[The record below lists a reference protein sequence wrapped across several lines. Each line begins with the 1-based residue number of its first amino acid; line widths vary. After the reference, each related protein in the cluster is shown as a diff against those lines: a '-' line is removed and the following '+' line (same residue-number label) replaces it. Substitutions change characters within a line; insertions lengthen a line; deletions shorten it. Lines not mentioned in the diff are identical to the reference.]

1 MIDIA
6 ENCLI
11 KIAEALIAHNISI
24 WVLFQDE
31 ILTEE
36 IEN

>member
-11 KIAEALIAHNISI
+11 KIAEALIQHNIS
-24 WVLFQDE
+24 VRMLYQEE
-31 ILTEE
+31 IVTEE
-36 IEN
+36 I